1 MELLSAE
8 NIQTALLNTA
18 VMFALLFFAGLVIHV
33 FKNMIHGLLAVML
46 GNKAAFIAVNYV
58 TYPGTIHHEISHAL
72 LAVVTGARVTG
83 IHLLPRGK
91 TLGSVDMIPR
101 GNFLFQSL
109 QNLLTAIAPVL
120 CGSITLYCMLIYG
133 WPHCLLWWH
142 FALFFYFFISI
153 LLHMDLSTADIK
165 VALSGLPVCALIVFV
180 IFLVSGSRMGEQIMH
195 SIQNLIPF

>member
-1 MELLSAE
+1 MDFLTAAKM
-8 NIQTALLNTA
+8 QTALLNTA
-18 VMFALLFFAGLVIHV
+18 LIFGLLFFFGLVIHV
-33 FKNMIHGLLAVML
+33 FKNMIHRLLAVML

-58 TYPGTIHHEISHAL
+58 TYPGTIHHELSHAL
-72 LAVVTGARVTG
+72 LATVTGARVTG
-83 IHLLPRGK
+83 IHLVPRGN

-101 GNFLFQSL
+101 GNFIFQSL

-120 CGSITLYCMLIYG
+120 CGCITLYCMIQYG

-142 FALFFYFFISI
+142 FALFFYLFISI
-153 LLHMDLSTADIK
+153 LLHMDLSAADIK